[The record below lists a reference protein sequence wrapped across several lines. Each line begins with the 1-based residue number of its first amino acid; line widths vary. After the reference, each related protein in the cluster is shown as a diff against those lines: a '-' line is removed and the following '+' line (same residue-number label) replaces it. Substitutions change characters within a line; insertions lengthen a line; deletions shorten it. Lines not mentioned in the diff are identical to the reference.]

1 MNLQDWQDIVTD
13 SIRTVLSG
21 FVAAIPGVVAALVTL
36 LIGWVLAR
44 VVRGVLERVFKAA
57 EVDKRME
64 AFKLDVLMEKMGVK
78 TTPSQI
84 LAKTAY
90 FLILLV
96 FTIAATE
103 TLGWS
108 IISEEFAKLL
118 SFVPKV
124 IVGLLI
130 FAIGYFIAGLVR
142 DVLGNATEALG
153 VGAGKMIASL
163 VYYFL
168 LITVAL
174 SAMEQMGIPTDIIS
188 ENLQLIIGAIVIAGA
203 ISYGLASRNL
213 LSHTLST
220 YYSRNLFTV
229 GQRIR
234 VSGVTGEIIEIS
246 NIAVVLKTES
256 GKTIIPASELTT
268 QRVDILD

>member
-1 MNLQDWQDIVTD
+1 MNLQDWEDILRD